1 MRDLEVEVVITWFA
15 AIFVIFFQLSG
26 KNFPDMYLPLTL
38 LSRKWQVQM
47 KFKDVSG
54 KIIYNSND

>member
-26 KNFPDMYLPLTL
+26 KNFPDTYLPLTL

-54 KIIYNSND
+54 KIV